1 MNKAIILF
9 PGFKPK
15 AFTMSFD
22 DDCDTN
28 GRMVELLKKYQL
40 KATFNLNGNLFAKG
54 ERNGELGVAKFNNT
68 EEEAIE
74 MFNNEYCEVASHG
87 FNHTCHGKRNSYP

>member
-1 MNKAIILF
+1 MNKSFILF

-28 GRMVELLKKYQL
+28 GRMVDLLLAEYRARHKK
-40 KATFNLNGNLFAKG
+40 
-54 ERNGELGVAKFNNT
+54 E
-68 EEEAIE
+68 
-74 MFNNEYCEVASHG
+74 
-87 FNHTCHGKRNSYP
+87 